1 MDWPGGSRLGLTHLI
16 ILNEQ
21 DPLVALVKKTVRA
34 TEFSQGSVTSQPAS
48 QLGLRLQGN
57 GGGS

>member
-34 TEFSQGSVTSQPAS
+34 TEFSQGSITSQPAI

-57 GGGS
+57 GGGG